1 MTFLEVEKFRTYFE
15 SENGVGE
22 LFLDNIWIRS
32 NKHYVFFGEEQKLG
46 KTYAL
51 FSKKFYMTVE
61 LSKDKAIKDVL
72 DKIAEVI
79 DIFRSQEDLVVSRY
93 EFWLPHCQV
102 NGHRVETQ
110 FIAESYGVSP
120 ELALDYLVQY
130 DEVFNAVYDKKKK
143 EYFGLPLFLSRE
155 EAENYSFKENTKKYL
170 KGLKI
175 VDKFRRRNT

>member
-1 MTFLEVEKFRTYFE
+1 MFSKKYYLTIELTKDKKLLSSLDEFAKIVDLFREENGLEVEK
-15 SENGVGE
+15 
-22 LFLDNIWIRS
+22 
-32 NKHYVFFGEEQKLG
+32 
-46 KTYAL
+46 
-51 FSKKFYMTVE
+51 
-61 LSKDKAIKDVL
+61 
-72 DKIAEVI
+72 
-79 DIFRSQEDLVVSRY
+79 Y

>member
-1 MTFLEVEKFRTYFE
+1 MSNLEKFKKYYENVDLKGEFFLDRFWIKSNKHYIFIVDGFTQDKTYAMFSKKYYLTIELTKDKKLLSSLDEFAKIVDLFREENDLEVEKF
-15 SENGVGE
+15 
-22 LFLDNIWIRS
+22 
-32 NKHYVFFGEEQKLG
+32 
-46 KTYAL
+46 
-51 FSKKFYMTVE
+51 
-61 LSKDKAIKDVL
+61 
-72 DKIAEVI
+72 
-79 DIFRSQEDLVVSRY
+79 